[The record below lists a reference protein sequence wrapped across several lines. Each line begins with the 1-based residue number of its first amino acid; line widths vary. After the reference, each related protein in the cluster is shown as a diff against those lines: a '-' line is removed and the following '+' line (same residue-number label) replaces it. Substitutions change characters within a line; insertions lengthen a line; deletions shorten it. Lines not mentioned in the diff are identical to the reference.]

1 MKKSKRCV
9 NVKIPSKTKLKK
21 RPLLSPV
28 EAGGLQ
34 AMFKVLANDTRLR
47 LLHSLVRSE
56 ELCVS
61 ELSKTLGMK
70 PQAISNQLQRL
81 SDLRILVARRDGNN
95 IYYRIVNECI
105 APLLNLALCL
115 TEAECRDN

>member
-1 MKKSKRCV
+1 MKKLSRCE
-9 NVKIPSKTKLKK
+9 NGRLPMSNLKE

-28 EAGGLQ
+28 AAGGLQ
-34 AMFKVLANDTRLR
+34 AVFKVLANDTRLR

-61 ELSKTLGMK
+61 DLSKTLGMK

-81 SDLRILVARRDGNN
+81 SDLGILAARRDGTN
-95 IYYRIVNECI
+95 IYYRIVNGCI
-105 APLLNLALCL
+105 APLLDLALCL
-115 TEAECRDN
+115 TEAECCDD